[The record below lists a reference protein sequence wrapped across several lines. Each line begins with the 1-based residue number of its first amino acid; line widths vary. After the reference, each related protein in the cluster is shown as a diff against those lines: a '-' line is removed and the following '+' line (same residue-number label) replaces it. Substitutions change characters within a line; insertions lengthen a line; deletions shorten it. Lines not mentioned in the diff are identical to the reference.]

1 MAAALAW
8 AVQRGRRPHR
18 NAGLRRGSR
27 FSVVFNRLQPTRSC
41 RHALPRDRRGRL
53 HRLQLRAPP
62 ARHRPRRA
70 GDQLRQAHLRRD
82 PGQRGRPGGR
92 PSAPVRAG
100 RHLRPR
106 PGRRGHRR
114 PRRRGQLRRRDP
126 RRPLDRRA
134 AGGGADQHRRGGHP
148 GRGGPLRR
156 GRALPPGRHRRGV
169 RDHQRRLLRRGRPA
183 GAVLAVLGRQGRR
196 LPGRPG
202 LRRHPQAGRGGDPLH
217 QQLRAL
223 PVPREGH
230 PAVRHQPDG
239 RPQGAAVRQRRQHP
253 RLAVRARPLQRHRP
267 GAAARPDRRHL
278 QHRRRQRGHQPGAD
292 PAHPGRLRRRRG
304 HDRVRGRPAGPRLAL
319 LAGHQPG
326 PRARLG
332 PRPRLR
338 PGPGRDH
345 RLVPRPRVLVAPD
358 EARRGHPDAGSRQ
371 GVRGAQA

>member
-1 MAAALAW
+1 MTNLDKLTY
-8 AVQRGRRPHR
+8 
-18 NAGLRRGSR
+18 AGNRA
-27 FSVVFNRLQPTRSC
+27 SVADLEGDP
-41 RHALPRDRRGRL
+41 
-53 HRLQLRAPP
+53 
-62 ARHRPRRA
+62 RHRFVQGDICDPDQVAEAIA
-70 GDQLRQAHLRRD
+70 GHDVVVNFAAETHVDRSIVEPLEA
-82 PGQRGRPGGR
+82 
-92 PSAPVRAG
+92 VRTNTVGVAT
-100 RHLRPR
+100 LAE
-106 PGRRGHRR
+106 
-114 PRRRGQLRRRDP
+114 
-126 RRPLDRRA
+126 A
-134 AGGGADQHRRGGHP
+134 ARS
-148 GRGGPLRR
+148 RR

-169 RDHQRRLLRRGRPA
+169 RDHQRRLVRRGRPA

-202 LRRHPQAGRGGDPLH
+202 LRRHPQAGRGRDPLH

-304 HDRVRGRPAGPRLAL
+304 HDRVRGRPAWPRLAL
-319 LAGHQPG
+319 LAGHHQG

-332 PRPRLR
+332 PGPRLR
-338 PGPGRDH
+338 PGPGRDD
-345 RLVPRPRVLVAPD
+345 RLVPRPRGLVAPD
-358 EARRGHPDAGSRQ
+358 EARRRHPDPIRP
-371 GVRGAQA
+371 GVRRVEPSPPAGEGPPHRGRGAGGAGPGGAFADAKELVRASTGPASTSPAGRRWPTPWPSWPPTWW